1 MGHTGFA
8 EEGQGRL
15 EDPEGCT
22 NVRAIGPGDDVTA
35 TEVSTKELVCTIE

>member
-15 EDPEGCT
+15 EDPQGCP
-22 NVRAIGPGDDVTA
+22 NVGAVGPGDDVAT
-35 TEVSTKELVCTIE
+35 TEVSTEELIGTIK

>member
-1 MGHTGFA
+1 MGHPGLA

-22 NVRAIGPGDDVTA
+22 NVRAIGSGNDIAA
-35 TEVSTKELVCTIE
+35 TEVSTEELVCTIK